1 MANPLSSSPSGP
13 LPISHSEPL
22 PPNQESAPR
31 RWWLGLVVMV
41 LGAVWLYGAG
51 SVASTTN
58 FIGLGPSAAIYGV
71 GAGLVCLGA
80 LLLVQELRG
89 SVPSESECDA
99 DGRTTFS
106 AQGLALTLAGISVP
120 LLTMKWLG
128 FPLTAL
134 LAFVLVTHGFGSR
147 RTGFDVLV
155 GAVLASG
162 VWWGFSRLGI
172 ALGPFFPLVN

>member
-1 MANPLSSSPSGP
+1 
-13 LPISHSEPL
+13 
-22 PPNQESAPR
+22 
-31 RWWLGLVVMV
+31 MV

-51 SVASTTN
+51 SIASTTN
-58 FIGLGPSAAIYGV
+58 FIGLGPAAAIYGV

-80 LLLVQELRG
+80 LLLLQELRG
-89 SVPSESECDA
+89 TQPSEPDQAGDRDA
-99 DGRTTFS
+99 NDASSPFS
-106 AQGLALTLAGISVP
+106 ARALGLTLAGISVP

-155 GAVLASG
+155 GALLASG